1 LVEGIEV
8 IVGRVEG
15 LIVAFMGWVTALVGL
30 LIAVQER
37 VIRLDIGYRV
47 ENPYY
52 ELGIA
57 FFAAG
62 MGLVVFGVMLRYYN
76 IVKQK

>member
-1 LVEGIEV
+1 
-8 IVGRVEG
+8 
-15 LIVAFMGWVTALVGL
+15 MGWVTALVGL

-37 VIRLDIGYRV
+37 VIHLDIGGYRV

-57 FFAAG
+57 LFAAG
-62 MGLVVFGVMLRYYN
+62 MGLVVFGLMVRYYN
-76 IVKQK
+76 IVKKKYQKVSM